1 MALIKC
7 PECYREISDKA
18 EACPSCGYKFEPKQ
32 LEITS
37 KLIKEYNRQ
46 VTAKPINISIWW
58 LPFTLIVII
67 IIFWTGYNSSK
78 PGSAPAEQVKS
89 AEELR
94 MERVKKEFSAWDG
107 SHIKLTE
114 LIKQSMND
122 PNSFEFDSIV
132 VNKDGG
138 DYLILTEKFRG
149 KNAFGG
155 VMPSWVKAKVDLDG
169 NILEIIAEGP

>member
-1 MALIKC
+1 VIAI
-7 PECYREISDKA
+7 IFIVA
-18 EACPSCGYKFEPKQ
+18 G
-32 LEITS
+32 
-37 KLIKEYNRQ
+37 YNR
-46 VTAKPINISIWW
+46 PEIE
-58 LPFTLIVII
+58 
-67 IIFWTGYNSSK
+67 
-78 PGSAPAEQVKS
+78 SAPPQQVKS

-94 MERVKKEFSAWDG
+94 IERVKKGFNAWDG

-114 LIKQSMND
+114 LIKKAMND

-155 VMPSWVKAKVDLDG
+155 VMPGWVKAKVDLDG
-169 NILEIIAEGP
+169 NILKIMDEGPK